1 MHACA
6 WIVSMNRKKAIC
18 MYIVLLLVYFSSF
31 NAHDF
36 PKEVVLD
43 DRKLLEHLR
52 GWKANHSASKA
63 ISHALQ
69 RKFHSDERFQGYCL
83 RASSHLGL
91 VHLDQ
96 A

>member
-1 MHACA
+1 
-6 WIVSMNRKKAIC
+6 MNRKKAIC

-52 GWKANHSASKA
+52 GWKANTVQARPY
-63 ISHALQ
+63 ISCST
-69 RKFHSDERFQGYCL
+69 KEIP
-83 RASSHLGL
+83 
-91 VHLDQ
+91 
-96 A
+96 

>member
-1 MHACA
+1 MCMDGQHEQEESYMH
-6 WIVSMNRKKAIC
+6 V
-18 MYIVLLLVYFSSF
+18 VLLLVYFSSF

-69 RKFHSDERFQGYCL
+69 RKFHSHERFQ
-83 RASSHLGL
+83 
-91 VHLDQ
+91 VHLSKGFFSPRSCTS
-96 A
+96 